1 MSSDREPREHPV
13 VNLLPVPVSQLMRML
28 AEAGT
33 VMDLLNVRD
42 VAQRVRDVL
51 RVRGRGS
58 KEELVQAAACAVRT
72 ERRLGE
78 LLLGMKKNRGTLLRG
93 DTMSP
98 RGDEPTYA
106 ELGLAGDG
114 GKKTAERC
122 QAIARIPRGEFEEHL
137 NQHLEAVKEATTAYF
152 LRLARPY
159 LEDGDGF
166 DDEPEEAQSGGYAAI
181 PNEISGTLADSLEE
195 DRPPL
200 VMPRGLVLGNCLDL
214 LPTFP
219 SESADLV
226 TTDPP
231 YNNGTNYGSGPQAD
245 RLPDHVFLG
254 NLRHSMAECYRI
266 LKPDGTLW
274 VMMADEYADYL
285 GLILREVGFHRRAWV
300 KWYETFG
307 VCNSARNN
315 FSRSSR
321 HLFYCVKD
329 PERFMFD
336 PRPVMKP
343 SDRQKKY
350 KDKRA
355 NPRGKVWDDVWGIDP
370 PIPRLTGTCKERL
383 KGFPTQLPLALV
395 EAIILACSRRGAV
408 VLDPYAGSATTGV
421 ASYRHGREYLGIEI
435 DERSY
440 RRALGRLR
448 KEGSHG

>member
-1 MSSDREPREHPV
+1 MTEENGR
-13 VNLLPVPVSQLMRML
+13 LPVPVSQLMRLL

-33 VMDLLNVRD
+33 VPDLLNVRD
-42 VAQRVRDVL
+42 VAQRVRDAL

-58 KEELVQAAACAVRT
+58 KEELVQAAACAIRA
-72 ERRLGE
+72 ERRIGEFLLALGE
-78 LLLGMKKNRGTLLRG
+78 KRGRPGKPDSVSGFPRPSYKEMGFTG
-93 DTMSP
+93 DPSK
-98 RGDEPTYA
+98 GD
-106 ELGLAGDG
+106 
-114 GKKTAERC
+114 KIAERC
-122 QAIARIPRGEFEEHL
+122 QAIARIPLEEFEEHL
-137 NQHLEAVKEATTAYF
+137 KQLLEALTEATTAYF

-159 LEDGDGF
+159 QND
-166 DDEPEEAQSGGYAAI
+166 DDEQPQEEGQPGGGAAI
-181 PNEISGTLADSLEE
+181 PLEISGTLADSLEGE
-195 DRPPL
+195 NEEAGPPL

-219 SESADLV
+219 SESADLIP
-226 TTDPP
+226 TDPP

-245 RLPDHVFLG
+245 RLPEHVFLG
-254 NLRHSMAECYRI
+254 NLRRSMGECYRI

-285 GLILREVGFHRRAWV
+285 GVILREVGFHRRAWV

-315 FSRSSR
+315 FSRCSR

-329 PERFMFD
+329 PGRFLFD

-355 NPRGKVWDDVWGIDP
+355 NPRGKIWDDVWGIDP
-370 PIPRLTGTCKERL
+370 HIPRLTGTSTERL

-395 EAIILACSRRGAV
+395 EPIILACSRPGDV
-408 VLDPYAGSATTGV
+408 VLDPYAGRATTGV
-421 ASYRHGREYLGIEI
+421 AALRHGREYVGIEI
-435 DERSY
+435 DERFY
-440 RRALGRLR
+440 GRALGRLQ
-448 KEGSHG
+448 KEAKNVAATR